1 MKVKFNKRFMSLI
14 VYLSSNS
21 NNKIVMEFCIKFV
34 VNILEYILYKKILIF
49 FLDYFTL
56 NIEFFLLTL

>member
-21 NNKIVMEFCIKFV
+21 NNKIVLEFCIKFV
-34 VNILEYILYKKILIF
+34 VNILEYILYKKFLIF
-49 FLDYFTL
+49 FLDYFML

>member
-14 VYLSSNS
+14 VYLSS

>member
-34 VNILEYILYKKILIF
+34 VNILEYILYKKFLIF